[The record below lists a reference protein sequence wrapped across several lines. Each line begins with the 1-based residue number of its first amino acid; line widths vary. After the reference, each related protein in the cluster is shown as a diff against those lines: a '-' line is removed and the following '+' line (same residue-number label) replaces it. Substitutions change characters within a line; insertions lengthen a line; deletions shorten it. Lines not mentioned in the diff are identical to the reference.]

1 MVKNTQKEKI
11 GRGGTRRNASAK
23 PKYNQQTKTPN
34 PMNTIAQQ
42 LNFNSVEKVLFKAT
56 VDFAMTYEKLT
67 LSEAEERGIEKVMQ
81 KRSMAKNIK
90 FKF

>member
-1 MVKNTQKEKI
+1 MYT
-11 GRGGTRRNASAK
+11 
-23 PKYNQQTKTPN
+23 
-34 PMNTIAQQ
+34 MAQQ

-67 LSEAEERGIEKVMQ
+67 LPEAEGRGIEKVMQ
-81 KRSMAKNIK
+81 KRPMAKNIK

>member
-1 MVKNTQKEKI
+1 MK
-11 GRGGTRRNASAK
+11 S
-23 PKYNQQTKTPN
+23 
-34 PMNTIAQQ
+34 IAQQ

-67 LSEAEERGIEKVMQ
+67 LPEAEERGIEKVMQ
-81 KRSMAKNIK
+81 KRSMAKNLK